1 MSTLRASAGPGP
13 LAKILI
19 YLTLGTMTVVALA
32 PASWVMLSSFS
43 SQSDIYAGRVFPQR
57 IDLQGYA
64 DLFADANLVPSL
76 LNTLLYSVG
85 GTLGALAVGL
95 LAAYPTARMRFPFR
109 NTITTLLSLT
119 LAIPVIGLIVPEFY
133 LALRLGLYNTRLGLL
148 IFYIALFF
156 PLAFVILR
164 AYLARI
170 PGEIEEAALIDGA
183 GFFSIL
189 KDIILPLSRPA
200 LVTVAVIVF
209 IGIWNEFLFALVLA
223 PMPANGNIQTALS
236 TFKAQFQFNVT
247 AMLAGATV
255 VMIVPITVFLLLQRY
270 VVAGLTAGF
279 SK

>member
-95 LAAYPTARMRFPFR
+95 LAAYPTARMHFPFR